1 MALGGLL
8 EFFRGNAAKDRP
20 PMVLDVTSSGETF
33 EERKKREELAQ
44 AIRRTQA
51 LQQGRQDSIPPA
63 LRLSPEEKALTQTDI
78 ANQLNEQAAREE
90 IARDNALID
99 AGLPPFAV
107 RPGFN
112 LNDPEG
118 NFDRVTDY
126 ESVMPPPAPAAKPAP
141 SKSDL
146 KEITVPKRERK
157 MDDPLMKNIANMLNP
172 PEIKSV
178 SGGPT
183 SGRGAVQ
190 DPGFLSRAGRGILDY
205 LSDPVNRKSLAI
217 GFNAMTLNPDRGFQA
232 AMQSQIENIQEQRL
246 AAKAGNQTAD
256 YLERQGLFAEAELIR
271 ANPELASDILA
282 STSLGGES
290 AYQKELEKIIAQDDR
305 DLVNQAFDA
314 RENYNRTK
322 DTLALLDEPMFL
334 GRFSE
339 AKTELAKVL
348 QGLGVDSS
356 DQNAFGEWLQTGDN
370 TLRMRA
376 LLGQQVFQAI
386 GELGIGARGLDTP
399 AERQFLIEVMAG
411 SPGQTKGFLQSL
423 LTDRMRKQESIIR
436 RYNNALGEGR
446 LDRFSRL
453 ARRPLSPIDISIF
466 EDAGQPTIQGVSDEE
481 VAAAIQRNLGGA

>member
-8 EFFRGNAAKDRP
+8 EFFRGNPAKDRP

-33 EERKKREELAQ
+33 EERKKREEMAQ

-112 LNDPEG
+112 LNDPDG
-118 NFDRVTDY
+118 NFDRYTDY
-126 ESVMPPPAPAAKPAP
+126 ESVMQPTAPPAPPKP
-141 SKSDL
+141 SL
-146 KEITVPKRERK
+146 KEITVPERERN
-157 MDDPLMKNIANMLNP
+157 MADPLMKNIANMLDT

-271 ANPELASDILA
+271 ANPELASDILS

-290 AYQKELEKIIAQDDR
+290 SYQKELEKIVAQDDR
-305 DLVNQAFDA
+305 DLVNKAFLA
-314 RENYNRTK
+314 QENYSRTK
-322 DTLALLDEPMFL
+322 DTLAKLDEPMFL

-348 QGLGVDSS
+348 QGMGVDSS
-356 DQNAFGEWLQTGDN
+356 DQNAFGEWLQTGNN
-370 TLRMRA
+370 TLEMRA

-411 SPGQTKGFLQSL
+411 QPGQTKGFLQAL
-423 LTDRMRKQESIIR
+423 LKDRMSKQESIIK

-453 ARRPLSPIDISIF
+453 ARRPLSPIDISMF
-466 EDAGQPTIQGVSDEE
+466 EDAGQPTIQGVSNEE